1 MKIIFYILLVLIFV
15 NCNAEKTPD
24 CFKSSGEIVQAEI
37 AMSTFTKILV
47 WDRTK
52 LFIKQGIEQRVVIE
66 SGENLIDNVSL
77 TITEGRLEIHNNNS
91 CNLARDY
98 GITKVYVTSPN
109 ITEIR
114 SSTGYLIEGIG
125 TLSYPELTLLSEDHN
140 AEGQYHTDGDFKLD
154 LDVENLKVTA
164 NGLSKFYLTGKASQ
178 ANFGLFAG
186 DSRIYAED
194 LIVQNLEVYHRSSGP
209 MVVNPKQS
217 IKGKI
222 LSVGNVISKFRPPI
236 VEVELLYKGRLIFE

>member
-1 MKIIFYILLVLIFV
+1 MKYFLYSLLAL
-15 NCNAEKTPD
+15 NLASCSAEKTPD

-37 AMSTFTKILV
+37 TMPTFTKILV

-52 LFIKQGIEQRVVIE
+52 LFIQQGEEQKVIIE
-66 SGENLIDNVSL
+66 SGENLIGNISL
-77 TITEGRLEIHNNNS
+77 TVAEGRLEIHNNNS
-91 CNLARDY
+91 CNLSRDY
-98 GITKVYVTSPN
+98 GITKVFITSPN

-125 TLSYPELTLLSEDHN
+125 TLSYPEITLLSEDHN
-140 AEGQYHTDGDFKLD
+140 ANGQYHTDGDFKMD

-164 NGLSKFYLTGKASQ
+164 NGLSKFYLTGKASK

-194 LIVQNLEVYHRSSGP
+194 LIVQDLEVYHRSSGP
-209 MVVNPKQS
+209 MVVNPQNS

-222 LSVGNVISKFRPPI
+222 VSVGNVISKNRPPI
-236 VEVELLYKGRLIFE
+236 VEVEELYKGRLIFE